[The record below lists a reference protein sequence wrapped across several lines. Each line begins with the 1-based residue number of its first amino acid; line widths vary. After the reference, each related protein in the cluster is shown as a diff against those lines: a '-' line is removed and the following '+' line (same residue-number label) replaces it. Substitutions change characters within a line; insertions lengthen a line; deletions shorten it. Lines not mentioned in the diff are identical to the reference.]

1 MLFAAGT
8 LWGAPAS
15 AAAEVLYEDRATAL
29 AATRVEKD
37 DLWIPSV
44 DLPRV
49 NQFVV
54 KPQGACRA
62 DICIPLSKDLKRGS
76 WMNLTG
82 FARKVRQAYVREGS
96 LWSFGE
102 MPVLRNGFLQSR
114 LAPDFAVAD
123 RRGQTVRLTDFR
135 GRKVLLLTWASW

>member
-1 MLFAAGT
+1 MLFAAGA
-8 LWGAPAS
+8 LWGTPSGAVKILYDDRNIALGAS
-15 AAAEVLYEDRATAL
+15 
-29 AATRVEKD
+29 RVENG
-37 DLWIPSV
+37 DLWIRTAE
-44 DLPRV
+44 LPRI

-62 DICIPLSKDLKRGS
+62 DICVPLAKDLKRGN

-82 FARKVRQAYVREGS
+82 FARKIRQVFVREGS

-102 MPVLRNGFLQSR
+102 MPVLRSGFLQSR

-123 RRGQTVRLTDFR
+123 RRGQPVRLTDFR
-135 GRKVLLLTWASW
+135 GRKVLLLSWASW